1 MSMLTTTNVQII
13 NPNDVL
19 SGEQIGKFTKDKQ
32 DAIKRLEQQKID
44 ERNALFAAIP
54 KNLTGDQLKQKQEEI
69 DARLKEK
76 NPDPPLS
83 IKKNLGKNGSIIAEH
98 KNKLAFIFIGDVKK
112 AEETT
117 KYKVNAPKISLVV
130 GGGLETT
137 TDPKTGKDTVL
148 DPREDKL
155 VGMSAQLH
163 IVSLADIDVKG
174 ILPINFLNNRSA
186 IKTEAD
192 VLDLSAREAV
202 IIRSLGTPYNANGA
216 RVMTPGGVHIISGQ
230 STDSVKIKE
239 PEPMVLGK
247 GLADTLLEMM
257 NQISQVNSTLLEV
270 IQDILSL
277 KIALLAHVHPGAAG
291 PVPVITTPSPNLI
304 AQVAPTIAT
313 KSILNITN
321 CYSNLINFEVLKT
334 NKMLPLS
341 PEKFLSSYNRVN

>member
-1 MSMLTTTNVQII
+1 M
-13 NPNDVL
+13 
-19 SGEQIGKFTKDKQ
+19 
-32 DAIKRLEQQKID
+32 
-44 ERNALFAAIP
+44 
-54 KNLTGDQLKQKQEEI
+54 
-69 DARLKEK
+69 
-76 NPDPPLS
+76 
-83 IKKNLGKNGSIIAEH
+83 
-98 KNKLAFIFIGDVKK
+98 
-112 AEETT
+112 
-117 KYKVNAPKISLVV
+117 

-137 TDPKTGKDTVL
+137 SDSKTGKDVVL
-148 DPREDKL
+148 DPREDRL

-163 IVSLADIDVKG
+163 VLSLSDIDVKG
-174 ILPINFLNNRSA
+174 ILPVNFLSNRSA
-186 IKTEAD
+186 VKTEAD
-192 VLDLSAREAV
+192 VLDLSAREVV
-202 IIRSLGTPYNANGA
+202 IIRSLGVPYNANGA

-277 KIALLAHVHPGAAG
+277 KIALLGHVHPPPGTA
-291 PVPVITTPSPNLI
+291 PSPTLI